1 MLAPK
6 SSNSSAVRD
15 DQNQLEQIFT
25 RYSDWLSGA
34 PGAARLASLAKS
46 SRFIDH
52 GLLAHLAELIERLDD
67 VQLTGDDIA
76 IHLIEVG
83 YCGARCASATAFASA
98 LAARLQRYID
108 NPIAASDARGDL
120 RERIAWWSMAV
131 SRAAKLSKW
140 PALVLMQNN
149 NMDMEYS
156 DGS

>member
-1 MLAPK
+1 
-6 SSNSSAVRD
+6 VRD

-25 RYSDWLSGA
+25 RYADWLSGA
-34 PGAARLASLAKS
+34 PGAARLTRLAKS
-46 SRFIDH
+46 SKFIDD
-52 GLLAHLAELIERLDD
+52 GLLSHLAELIERLDD

-83 YCGARCASATAFASA
+83 YCDARYANATTFISA
-98 LAARLQRYID
+98 LAARLQGYSD
-108 NPIAASDARGDL
+108 NPIAASDARGDF

-149 NMDMEYS
+149 NMEVSLRRGHSMPLASEDA
-156 DGS
+156 